1 MVKLSFIDEGKT
13 KEKRKGT
20 LPNSFYEVSNTEI
33 PKDKKTRTALEKKIR
48 GKYS

>member
-13 KEKRKGT
+13 KEERKGT

-33 PKDKKTRTALEKKIR
+33 PKADKDSTRKKN
-48 GKYS
+48 

>member
-33 PKDKKTRTALEKKIR
+33 PKADKDSTRKKN
-48 GKYS
+48 